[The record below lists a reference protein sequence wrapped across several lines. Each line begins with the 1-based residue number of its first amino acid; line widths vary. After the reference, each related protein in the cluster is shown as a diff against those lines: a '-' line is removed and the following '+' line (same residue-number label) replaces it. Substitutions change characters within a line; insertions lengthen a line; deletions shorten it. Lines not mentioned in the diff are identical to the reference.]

1 MTTEEPGRVDVR
13 EQGQTNGKKTNEKKV
28 KATSKSEEATHRFVG
43 IQGRAKAFKQRNP
56 ALIFRCRSL
65 QKKDAFKMKVMRL
78 YGTKVNKT
86 RKILR
91 SWEGSS

>member
-1 MTTEEPGRVDVR
+1 MTTEEPGRVDMNKAKQWQ
-13 EQGQTNGKKTNEKKV
+13 ETNEKKKKV

-65 QKKDAFKMKVMRL
+65 QKKKMLSK
-78 YGTKVNKT
+78 
-86 RKILR
+86 
-91 SWEGSS
+91 